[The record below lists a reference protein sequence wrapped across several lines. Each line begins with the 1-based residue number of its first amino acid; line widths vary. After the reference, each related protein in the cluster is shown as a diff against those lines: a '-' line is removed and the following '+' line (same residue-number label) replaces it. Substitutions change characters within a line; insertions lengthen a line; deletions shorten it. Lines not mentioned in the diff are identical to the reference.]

1 MPDLPPTQES
11 GQSDPPSPGAL
22 LRKARQGYEWS
33 IDDVAA
39 NLNLSID
46 VVTALER
53 DDYRHLPGATF
64 VRGYL
69 RSYARLLG
77 IDENEV
83 LVSTSDSTQRRDH
96 LGSVVPVMDGS
107 AFKRKKP
114 RSFSFAPRQ
123 PSASRTPWIIILL
136 VVLIIGAWWLSG
148 LRPFS
153 LGERSVEETAAEG
166 DAPAVSSKQ
175 ITLPIRS
182 SGSDEPQ
189 E

>member
-1 MPDLPPTQES
+1 MPDLPPIQES
-11 GQSDPPSPGAL
+11 GQDDPPSPGAL

-46 VVTALER
+46 VVSALER

-83 LVSTSDSTQRRDH
+83 LVSTSDSSQRRVH

-107 AFKRKKP
+107 AFKRKK
-114 RSFSFAPRQ
+114 
-123 PSASRTPWIIILL
+123 LL
-136 VVLIIGAWWLSG
+136 VILVITAWWLSG
-148 LRPFS
+148 LRPFG
-153 LGERSVEETAAEG
+153 LGDRSVEETAAEG
-166 DAPAVSSKQ
+166 DAPATSSQQ

-182 SGSDEPQ
+182 SGSNESK